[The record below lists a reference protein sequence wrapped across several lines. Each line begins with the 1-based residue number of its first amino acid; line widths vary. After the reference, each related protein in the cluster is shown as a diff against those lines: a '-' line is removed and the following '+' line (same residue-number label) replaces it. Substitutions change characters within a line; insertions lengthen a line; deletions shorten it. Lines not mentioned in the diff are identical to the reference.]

1 VTKVA
6 ITMPAFAN
14 NIHRQRGSQC
24 GIFVSRSLNVKLVME
39 PISIA
44 VKERRGAG
52 ISRPKKNNP
61 KTDMTPMVDLGFL
74 LISFFVMTTELSK
87 PRVATLNM
95 PKEGLPILV
104 GNSNALTVLL
114 TGGDNVY
121 YYPGNWQAAVATN
134 NIVKTSLSS
143 RDGIRKVIIEKKQW
157 LDLHDSKEGHNGLMM
172 LIKSTEETPYKNLVD
187 VLDETMI
194 GDIRKYA
201 LVKMEPEETAWIK
214 KQQ

>member
-1 VTKVA
+1 
-6 ITMPAFAN
+6 
-14 NIHRQRGSQC
+14 
-24 GIFVSRSLNVKLVME
+24 ME

-44 VKERRGAG
+44 VEERRRAG
-52 ISRPKKNNP
+52 VSRPKKNSP

-87 PRVATLNM
+87 PRVAPLSM
-95 PKEGLPILV
+95 PKDGTETLIK
-104 GNSNALTVLL
+104 NSNALTVLL

-121 YYPGNWQAAVATN
+121 YYPGNWQDAVAAN

-143 RDGIRKVIIEKKQW
+143 SDGIRKVIMEKKRW
-157 LDLHDSKEGHNGLMM
+157 LDLHDSKERGNGLMM

-194 GDIRKYA
+194 SDVRKYA
-201 LVKMEPEETAWIK
+201 LVKMEPGETAWIK